1 MASNPLEPPGAS
13 ALRCRTRGRLRP
25 TLPVVLC
32 TGFSEKISADRARA
46 LGIDRFVMKPVVGA
60 ELVQVI
66 RAALDRVS
74 C

>member
-1 MASNPLEPPGAS
+1 
-13 ALRCRTRGRLRP
+13 
-25 TLPVVLC
+25 VLC

>member
-1 MASNPLEPPGAS
+1 VHWLQRED
-13 ALRCRTRGRLRP
+13 LGR
-25 TLPVVLC
+25 
-32 TGFSEKISADRARA
+32 SARA